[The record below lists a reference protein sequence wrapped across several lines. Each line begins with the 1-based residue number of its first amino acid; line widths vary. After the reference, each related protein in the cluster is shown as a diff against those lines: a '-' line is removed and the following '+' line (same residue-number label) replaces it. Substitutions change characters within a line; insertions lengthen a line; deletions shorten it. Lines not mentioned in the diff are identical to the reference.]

1 MNKRS
6 NLEVLLEEVDEGRIT
21 VAAANIMAHLD
32 GKEYAHYSGEEIR
45 AWIERLN
52 RKGLRALRKIALMFG
67 DPEPATPEE
76 VEMLEAGGL
85 Q

>member
-1 MNKRS
+1 MRKS
-6 NLEVLLEEVDEGRIT
+6 NLETLLEDVDGDRIT
-21 VAAANIMAHLD
+21 VAAANIMAHLE
-32 GKEYAHYSGEEIR
+32 GPEYAHYSGDEIR

-52 RKGLRALRKIALMFG
+52 RKGLRALRKIALMVG

-76 VEMLEAGGL
+76 MEMLEAGGL